1 MNRVV
6 KMIGY
11 FRTTRSHCFFNKVLV
26 LYVGRDGIH
35 TPTYAQLQAL
45 LSETPPK
52 FRSNGLSPGQPP
64 KTIEACSTPSHP
76 PPNVPRASSHQ
87 TLCSVEERTSARFGS
102 LEGAKSSCKEGN
114 CHMWRSASERTLQSL

>member
-1 MNRVV
+1 MNGVV

-11 FRTTRSHCFFNKVLV
+11 FRIAQSHCFFNKALV

-52 FRSNGLSPGQPP
+52 FRCSGLSPGQFP
-64 KTIEACSTPSHP
+64 KTIEACSTPSTSP
-76 PPNVPRASSHQ
+76 SQCTMSIEPSSPLLSSGKNHCR
-87 TLCSVEERTSARFGS
+87 LWGLGRCSKAF
-102 LEGAKSSCKEGN
+102 
-114 CHMWRSASERTLQSL
+114 LQAG

>member
-1 MNRVV
+1 MNGVV

-11 FRTTRSHCFFNKVLV
+11 FRIAQSHCFFNKALV

-52 FRSNGLSPGQPP
+52 FRCSGLSPGQFP
-64 KTIEACSTPSHP
+64 KTIEPVPLLPHP
-76 PPNVPRASSHQ
+76 PPNAP
-87 TLCSVEERTSARFGS
+87 
-102 LEGAKSSCKEGN
+102 
-114 CHMWRSASERTLQSL
+114 

>member
-1 MNRVV
+1 MHRVV

-11 FRTTRSHCFFNKVLV
+11 FRTAQSHCFFNKDLV

-52 FRSNGLSPGQPP
+52 YRSNGLIPGQLP
-64 KTIEACSTPSHP
+64 KTIEA
-76 PPNVPRASSHQ
+76 
-87 TLCSVEERTSARFGS
+87 
-102 LEGAKSSCKEGN
+102 
-114 CHMWRSASERTLQSL
+114 